1 MRIDV
6 ITIFPG
12 MFAGILNESM
22 LKIAQEK
29 ALFKPVVTNL
39 RDFTTDR
46 HKTVDDRPYGGGP
59 GMVLKPEPVVS
70 AVRAVRQ
77 QEPQTPGRLMLMCPR
92 GRQFDQALAREL
104 AAEPRL
110 ILVAG
115 HYEGYDER
123 IAAVLQPELL
133 SIGDYV
139 LTGGELPALV
149 VIDAVVRLLP
159 GVLGDA
165 ESVVSESFAPANE
178 GLLEYPQYTRPAV
191 FEGLSVPDVLLSGDH
206 GKIAQW
212 RRNESRKVTKL
223 VRPDLSDMK
232 TNEEV

>member
-1 MRIDV
+1 
-6 ITIFPG
+6 
-12 MFAGILNESM
+12 MFEGVLGESM

-29 ALFKPVVTNL
+29 GILQVGVTNL

-46 HKTVDDRPYGGGP
+46 HRTVDDRPYGGGP
-59 GMVLKPEPVVS
+59 GMVMKVEPVAK
-70 AVRAVRQ
+70 AVRALQ
-77 QEPQTPGRLMLMCPR
+77 SAQTRGPEERLLLMCPR
-92 GRQFDQALAREL
+92 GRVFNQAYAREL
-104 AAEPRL
+104 SGCSRL

-123 IAAVLQPELL
+123 VVDLLRPELV

-165 ESVVSESFAPANE
+165 ESIKSESFAPDNE
-178 GLLEYPQYTRPAV
+178 GLLEYPQYTRPAE
-191 FEGLSVPDVLLSGDH
+191 FEGLTVPEVLVSGDH
-206 GKIAQW
+206 AKVAAW
-212 RRNESRKVTKL
+212 RREQARVRTQQQ
-223 VRPDLSDMK
+223 RPDLMQ
-232 TNEEV
+232 

>member
-1 MRIDV
+1 MRVDV
-6 ITIFPG
+6 ITLFPG
-12 MFAGILNESM
+12 MFQGVLGESM

-29 ALFKPVVTNL
+29 NILRAVVTNL

-59 GMVLKPEPVVS
+59 GMVMKPEPVVK
-70 AVRAVRQ
+70 AVRTIREQ
-77 QEPQTPGRLMLMCPR
+77 DPQDPGRLLVMCPR
-92 GRQFDQALAREL
+92 GRRFNQAYAHEL
-104 AAEPRL
+104 SKTSRL

-123 IAAVLQPELL
+123 IVDVLQPELV

-159 GVLGDA
+159 GVLGDD
-165 ESVVSESFAPANE
+165 ESTKSESFAPDNE
-178 GLLEYPQYTRPAV
+178 GMLEYPQYTRPAV
-191 FEGLSVPDVLLSGDH
+191 FEGKEVPEVLVSGNH
-206 GKIAQW
+206 AKVAEW
-212 RRNESRKVTKL
+212 RRQQARLRTQQQ
-223 VRPDLSDMK
+223 RPDLLQ
-232 TNEEV
+232 

>member
-1 MRIDV
+1 MRIDF

-12 MFAGILNESM
+12 MFEGILNESM

-29 ALFKPVVTNL
+29 ALFRPVVTNL
-39 RDFTTDR
+39 RDFSTDR

-59 GMVLKPEPVVS
+59 GMVLKAEPVVS

-77 QEPQTPGRLMLMCPR
+77 QEPEEPGRLILLCPR
-92 GRQFDQALAREL
+92 GRVFDQALAREL

-110 ILVAG
+110 ILIAG

-123 IAAVLQPELL
+123 IVEALKPELL

-149 VIDAVVRLLP
+149 VADAVVRLLP

-165 ESVVSESFAPANE
+165 ESLVSESFAPANE

-206 GKIAQW
+206 AKIAEW
-212 RRNESRKVTKL
+212 RREQARRGTKER
-223 VRPDLSDMK
+223 RPDLI
-232 TNEEV
+232 

>member
-1 MRIDV
+1 MRVDI
-6 ITIFPG
+6 ITLFPG
-12 MFAGILNESM
+12 MFHGILNESM

-29 ALFKPVVTNL
+29 GLVRPVVTNL

-59 GMVLKPEPVVS
+59 GMVMKTEPVVS
-70 AVRAVRQ
+70 AVRAIRRE
-77 QEPQTPGRLMLMCPR
+77 EPEQPGRLLLMCPR
-92 GRQFDQALAREL
+92 GRVFNQALAREL
-104 AAEPRL
+104 SMAPRL
-110 ILVAG
+110 IFVAG

-123 IAAVLQPELL
+123 IVEALQPDLV

-165 ESVVSESFAPANE
+165 ESVVSESFSPANE

-191 FEGLSVPDVLLSGDH
+191 FEGMSVPEVLLSGDH
-206 GKIAQW
+206 AKVAQW
-212 RRNESRKVTKL
+212 RLDQARQRTQKS
-223 VRPDLSDMK
+223 RPDLL
-232 TNEEV
+232 E